1 MKIIPFN
8 PGKRII
14 EKAQA
19 YIKAPYLVTEKPDH
33 AVPAILR
40 ALPYAGPPLKQ
51 RLILLIGGIA
61 RDVVAW
67 SLFEI
72 CTDPEESE
80 EVRHM
85 SAIQLSLT
93 LSRLNLPALRNRL
106 MEILQNADPELRN
119 HAAIALGWQKNVEAI
134 PALTRLLSD
143 PDAQVHQSAA
153 TALADIGE
161 PLTFDTLRE
170 RLATASS
177 DLKRAILYN
186 LWRFSTRRKDAES
199 VYLDHLEDSNEQT
212 RYDALVLLG
221 TVSHPARHLGVYEK
235 ALDSSNPMAR
245 VLALNRLSKV
255 DAGDLKRFESKIRKL
270 SLDVDSQVREA
281 ALKLL
286 ARSMD
291 MQGPRPFLKP
301 VKR

>member
-1 MKIIPFN
+1 
-8 PGKRII
+8 
-14 EKAQA
+14 
-19 YIKAPYLVTEKPDH
+19 
-33 AVPAILR
+33 
-40 ALPYAGPPLKQ
+40 
-51 RLILLIGGIA
+51 
-61 RDVVAW
+61 
-67 SLFEI
+67 
-72 CTDPEESE
+72 
-80 EVRHM
+80 M

-199 VYLDHLEDSNEQT
+199 VYLDHLEDLNEQT

-245 VLALNRLSKV
+245 VLALNRLAKV
-255 DAGDLKRFESKIRKL
+255 DAGDLKCFESKIRKL